1 MGKFKQIT
9 HCQIVN
15 IFKKIFA
22 SNLEKSNNFTEKKEV
37 MINISSLKKDI
48 IPSNAE
54 IINETQVPEYCSIGN
69 LIFEKKFHEAIELG
83 NKLLEK
89 TPHSAGVHVNLM
101 DAYFKVRNENQIFL
115 DKSVDH
121 AKLAMLYGHNTGYAQ
136 ERLAINLEKLGKV
149 NQAIQVC
156 NIVLLE
162 QFHFSTYGGGNKEE
176 FSKRKEKLIIKLS
189 KATDS
194 ENSVLFT
201 DDEISFLI
209 EQIRLEDKRIM
220 KEKIEHEKRMKQLEK
235 EIA

>member
-1 MGKFKQIT
+1 
-9 HCQIVN
+9 VN

-22 SNLEKSNNFTEKKEV
+22 SNLEKSNDFTEKKEV

-156 NIVLLE
+156 NIVLSE

-235 EIA
+235 EIAEDLNFK

>member
-1 MGKFKQIT
+1 M
-9 HCQIVN
+9 N

-22 SNLEKSNNFTEKKEV
+22 SNLEKSNDFTEKKEV

-156 NIVLLE
+156 NIVLSE

-235 EIA
+235 EIAEDLNFK

>member
-1 MGKFKQIT
+1 M
-9 HCQIVN
+9 N

-22 SNLEKSNNFTEKKEV
+22 SNSEKSNDFTEKKEV
-37 MINISSLKKDI
+37 MINISSLKKDL

-54 IINETQVPEYCSIGN
+54 IINETKVPEYCSIGN
-69 LIFEKKFHEAIELG
+69 LIFQKKFHEAIELG

-89 TPHSAGVHVNLM
+89 SPYSAGVHVNLM
-101 DAYFKVRNENQIFL
+101 DAYFKVRNENPIFL
-115 DKSVDH
+115 GKSVEH
-121 AKLAMLYGHNTGYAQ
+121 AKLAMLYGHNTGYVQ

-156 NIVLLE
+156 NIVLSE
-162 QFHFSTYGGGNKEE
+162 QFHFSTHGCGNIEE
-176 FSKRKEKLIIKLS
+176 FSKRKEKLIKKLS
-189 KATDS
+189 KALDG

-209 EQIRLEDKRIM
+209 EQIRLEDERIM

-235 EIA
+235 EIAEDLNF

>member
-1 MGKFKQIT
+1 M
-9 HCQIVN
+9 
-15 IFKKIFA
+15 
-22 SNLEKSNNFTEKKEV
+22 
-37 MINISSLKKDI
+37 
-48 IPSNAE
+48 
-54 IINETQVPEYCSIGN
+54 PEYCSIGN
-69 LIFEKKFHEAIELG
+69 LIFENKFHEAIELG

-156 NIVLLE
+156 NIVLSE

-235 EIA
+235 EIAEDLNF

>member
-1 MGKFKQIT
+1 M
-9 HCQIVN
+9 N

-22 SNLEKSNNFTEKKEV
+22 SNSEKSNDFTEKKEV

-83 NKLLEK
+83 NKLLGK
-89 TPHSAGVHVNLM
+89 TPYSAGVHVNLM
-101 DAYFKVRNENQIFL
+101 DAYFKVRNENPIFL
-115 DKSVDH
+115 DKSVEH

-156 NIVLLE
+156 NIVLSE
-162 QFHFSTYGGGNKEE
+162 QFHFSTHGCGNKEE
-176 FSKRKEKLIIKLS
+176 FSKRKEKLIKKLS

-194 ENSVLFT
+194 ENSALFT
-201 DDEISFLI
+201 DYEILFLI
-209 EQIRLEDKRIM
+209 EQIRLKDERIM

-235 EIA
+235 EIAKDLNF